1 MIIKQVTLNVK
12 DGKFQFFLELIK
24 ILDLVQLEG
33 NYTIIEK
40 KDLKNRLSL

>member
-1 MIIKQVTLNVK
+1 MIMKQVTLNVK

-24 ILDLVQLEG
+24 SLDFVQLEG